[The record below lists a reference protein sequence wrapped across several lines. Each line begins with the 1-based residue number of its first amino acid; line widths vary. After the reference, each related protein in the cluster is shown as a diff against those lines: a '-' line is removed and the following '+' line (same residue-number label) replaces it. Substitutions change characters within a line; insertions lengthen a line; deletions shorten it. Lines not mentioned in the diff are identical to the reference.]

1 MQTSAIIPPTVTR
14 NERDCRTPTGVI
26 RSLAHWPAIKENTF
40 CGKRSAPKTAVGEF
54 MRSTLR
60 LLVVLGLV
68 ITSLPVVAQVTTATL
83 PVGSFPD
90 VVAVNTITNQIYTV
104 NAQCLFFPCSSPG
117 TVTVTDG
124 NTHNVIGTVNVGYS
138 PADTVVNP
146 TTNKI
151 YVANVCGND
160 ATCQS
165 PGTVTVIDGAT
176 LQTKSVTVGYA
187 PGFSL
192 NGVAINQT
200 TNTIYVAN
208 QCPGAG
214 WPNSCP
220 AGSGTVTVIDGST
233 LATQSVTAG
242 RRPINLA
249 VDSQTTDREVM
260 AKLIREKANKYI
272 VRQLCWVLS
281 VHGAETYILVPR
293 DGDYQ
298 PLVDAYR
305 AEPSPADL
313 ELVIGVRGPVAPPTM
328 CNGLQVP
335 IVIFDQI
342 YAFDRESLLKS
353 ITAPKG
359 DTGKFRTAAAEMA
372 ETMT

>member
-1 MQTSAIIPPTVTR
+1 
-14 NERDCRTPTGVI
+14 
-26 RSLAHWPAIKENTF
+26 
-40 CGKRSAPKTAVGEF
+40 

-192 NGVAINQT
+192 NGIAINQT

-249 VDSQTTDREVM
+249 VDSQTNMIYVGNIGTPGGSTSSVTV
-260 AKLIREKANKYI
+260 INGST
-272 VRQLCWVLS
+272 LS
-281 VHGAETYILVPR
+281 TQTVNLRGMSPKTYSLTRRPTR
-293 DGDYQ
+293 
-298 PLVDAYR
+298 
-305 AEPSPADL
+305 STPA
-313 ELVIGVRGPVAPPTM
+313 ISVAT
-328 CNGLQVP
+328 
-335 IVIFDQI
+335 I
-342 YAFDRESLLKS
+342 
-353 ITAPKG
+353 
-359 DTGKFRTAAAEMA
+359 
-372 ETMT
+372 